1 MKKFS
6 LQEMSERER
15 RMVVICAAIAA
26 LVLIFLVLVP
36 LDRSVS
42 KARQRISQ
50 KQADLAWM
58 RSVEP
63 TLASTGPVQSSASNE
78 SLLVIVDRS
87 AHESGLA
94 SSLAGSDPS
103 GAGGLQV
110 RMQKASFDMMV
121 GWLARLSQQNGVRV
135 DGATIDTAGAPG
147 VVNAAIVLTR

>member
-15 RMVVICAAIAA
+15 RMVIICGVIAA
-26 LVLIFLVLVP
+26 AVLIFGAILP

-42 KARQRISQ
+42 QARQRITR
-50 KQADLAWM
+50 KQADLDWM
-58 RSVEP
+58 RSVAPE
-63 TLASTGPVQSSASNE
+63 LMAEGPAQAHGSNE
-78 SLLVIVDRS
+78 SLIVIVDRS
-87 AHESGLA
+87 ARESGLA

-110 RMQKASFDMMV
+110 RMQKASFDLMV

-135 DGATIDTAGAPG
+135 DGATIDNAGAPG
-147 VVNAAIVLTR
+147 IVNAAVVLTR